1 MDIHNATELAYKN
14 GYHDGFKEATQAKV
28 GCCMDCLS
36 RDVCF
41 IFSATGGVPSCKH
54 HLAPRRRA
62 VWDERSVDG
71 CIYWQCSECDFIVE
85 ERTGYCG
92 GCGSEMAVVF

>member
-1 MDIHNATELAYKN
+1 MSYNETEMAYKN
-14 GYHDGFKEATQAKV
+14 GYENGYKDATRIKA
-28 GCCMDCLS
+28 GCCTECLS

-41 IFSATGGVPSCKH
+41 ILSATGGVPSCKH

-62 VWDERSVDG
+62 VWEERSIDG
-71 CIYWQCSECDFIVE
+71 SIYWQCSECDFIVE